1 MSSTPL
7 LDRTPLQEGFSALRR
22 DLIHEDGPRI
32 STMRNYRFAIVQ
44 YAPREEFELRAEVRK
59 LSTEL
64 IANGWV
70 VFSIN
75 LQKLL
80 LDRVRA
86 EGEEWVSRVIEMER
100 KTAGVSPERGLNYL
114 KNKLTPLIEGP
125 DGIAADCSRVI
136 CEYADRNPELV
147 DRTLALIGRAGGIYP
162 FFRTSALLRHLD
174 GRTRNVP
181 VVLLY
186 PGERRGTTGL
196 SFMGMLNSDNDYRP
210 RIYP

>member
-1 MSSTPL
+1 MSVPMFQ
-7 LDRTPLQEGFSALRR
+7 RTPLQEAFAALRR

-44 YAPREEFELRAEVRK
+44 YDPPDEFKLRGEVQRLSAELV
-59 LSTEL
+59 
-64 IANGWV
+64 ANGWIV
-70 VFSIN
+70 LSLN

-86 EGEEWVSRVIEMER
+86 QGDQWVQRVIQMEER
-100 KTAGVSPERGLNYL
+100 MAGIEPARGLNYV
-114 KNKLTPLIEGP
+114 KSKLAPLIEGP

-136 CEYADRNPELV
+136 CEYADKHPETV
-147 DRTLALIGRAGGIYP
+147 DRTLALIGRAGALYP
-162 FFRTSALLRHLD
+162 FFRSSALLRHLD

-186 PGERRGTTGL
+186 PGERRGPTGL
-196 SFMGMLNSDNDYRP
+196 SFMGILNPDVDYRP

>member
-1 MSSTPL
+1 MSLPSFQQTS
-7 LDRTPLQEGFSALRR
+7 LQEAFAALRR
-22 DLIHEDGPRI
+22 DLIHDDGPRI

-44 YAPREEFELRAEVRK
+44 YAPSDEFKLRGEVQR
-59 LSTEL
+59 LSADL
-64 IANGWV
+64 VASGWMV
-70 VFSIN
+70 LSLD

-86 EGEEWVSRVIEMER
+86 QGDEWVQRVIQMER
-100 KTAGVSPERGLNYL
+100 RMAGIEPARGLGYL
-114 KNKLTPLIEGP
+114 KSKLTPLIEGP

-136 CEYADRNPELV
+136 CEHADEHPETV
-147 DRTLALIGRAGGIYP
+147 DRTLALIGRAGALYP
-162 FFRTSALLRHLD
+162 FFRSSALLRHLD

-186 PGERRGTTGL
+186 PGERRGPTGL
-196 SFMGMLNSDNDYRP
+196 SFMGILDPDNDYRP